1 MKEIK
6 IENQTVVV
14 NTENKDIELD
24 VLEPGGD
31 TELYAITS
39 DGKDSWH
46 IVNENGKV
54 VDTITKDI
62 IVKIC
67 ERELKRCYLDV
78 LDMETFI
85 NNVWYLLNKGDNVI
99 YNQVSTDT
107 EDYEKFDAWFEYVCA
122 ECFGNGITIF
132 YKQRLLNFE

>member
-24 VLEPGGD
+24 VLEPDGD
-31 TELYAITS
+31 IELYAITS

-46 IVNENGKV
+46 IVNENGEV
-54 VDTITKDI
+54 VDTITKDT

-85 NNVWYLLNKGDNVI
+85 NNVWYLLNKGDNII

-107 EDYEKFDAWFEYVCA
+107 KDYEKFDAWFEYVCA
-122 ECFGNGITIF
+122 ECFGNGITNF